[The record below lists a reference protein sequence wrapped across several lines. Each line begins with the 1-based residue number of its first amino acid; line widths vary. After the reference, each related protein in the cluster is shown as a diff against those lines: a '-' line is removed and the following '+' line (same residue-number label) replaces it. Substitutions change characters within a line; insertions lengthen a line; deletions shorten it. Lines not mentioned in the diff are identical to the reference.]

1 MRKATVTLLAAVLA
15 VAVTGGVA
23 QAKGAGIGLEWG
35 WVPTIP
41 FNGFD
46 MKMSNQEFTLAWELS
61 DKFEVGVFRGA
72 GGYSG
77 GSEYTDNRVGENNVE
92 RALTVTG
99 TTGVSGIRLLTGI
112 PGLSMLKA
120 GIEVGVLTLGA
131 GTYRYTDSGGTG
143 TTGDASFFP
152 GLVVGA
158 LPAETVGLIGLA
170 TKATLISAK
179 TRTVKTALAITA
191 SLRFADITDGFLL
204 GQQEVKTVTPDGI
217 DEVTHFTNL
226 AIGINLGIW
235 F

>member
-1 MRKATVTLLAAVLA
+1 MRKATVTLLAAVL
-15 VAVTGGVA
+15 VHAVTGGVA

-131 GTYRYTDSGGTG
+131 GTYRYTTSDGSGSTVD
-143 TTGDASFFP
+143 GDF
-152 GLVVGA
+152 GNEGIT
-158 LPAETVGLIGLA
+158 AESVGLIGLA